1 MAPVQSLSNYP
12 FGAADDINVGLGRF
26 DGKIVVHCIIAD
38 HKEWS
43 KVKAEAD
50 RKQERDPCGE
60 PSQAHRGKGQRIERW
75 RP

>member
-26 DGKIVVHCIIAD
+26 EGKIVVHCIIAD

-43 KVKAEAD
+43 KVKAAEIWD
-50 RKQERDPCGE
+50 WVLHKSLLSLQ
-60 PSQAHRGKGQRIERW
+60 SML
-75 RP
+75 